1 MHLGIKKENK
11 RRKENR
17 LMRYAA
23 SVKEKKQRG
32 GSRKC

>member
-1 MHLGIKKENK
+1 MHLEIKKENK
-11 RRKENR
+11 RRKENC

-23 SVKEKKQRG
+23 AVQEKKQRG

>member
-1 MHLGIKKENK
+1 MHLEIKKENK

-17 LMRYAA
+17 LMRYVAA
-23 SVKEKKQRG
+23 VKEKKQKG